1 MSTTEPAE
9 PGQEPITVVRS
20 EERLDVRTVYTPTE
34 RLRIRKVIVTE
45 ERTVTVTLRREE
57 LVLEHEP
64 LGASLDGGELGSSKE
79 SPEPVTLVLHAEEP
93 VLTTRVVPVERVHVA
108 IDRIVAMQSTTET
121 VRKERVDIRTEPQI
135 LDDNAD

>member
-1 MSTTEPAE
+1 MSTTESAE

-34 RLRIRKVIVTE
+34 RLHIRKVIVTE

-57 LVLEHEP
+57 LVLEREP
-64 LGASLDGGELGSSKE
+64 LGASLDGGELGSSEE
-79 SPEPVTLVLHAEEP
+79 SPEPVTFVLHAEEP

-108 IDRIVAMQSTTET
+108 IDRIVAMQSMTET

-135 LDDNAD
+135 LDDNAE